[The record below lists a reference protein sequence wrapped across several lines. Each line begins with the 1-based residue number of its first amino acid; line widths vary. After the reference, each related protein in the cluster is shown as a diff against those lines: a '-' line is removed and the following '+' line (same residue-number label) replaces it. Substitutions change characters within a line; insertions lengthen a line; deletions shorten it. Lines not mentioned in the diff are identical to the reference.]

1 MNFCFQRKKK
11 YLKIFTTKDQIKQM
25 NHLKKNDY
33 TDLKYPV
40 SSIDQETDFSELKD
54 PVAFLDNI
62 RKGKISIEEARQKQE
77 ELNWYLKI
85 NMERK

>member
-1 MNFCFQRKKK
+1 
-11 YLKIFTTKDQIKQM
+11 M

-40 SSIDQETDFSELKD
+40 SSIDQESETSFNKLKD

-62 RKGKISIEEARQKQE
+62 RKDKILIEEAR
-77 ELNWYLKI
+77 
-85 NMERK
+85 